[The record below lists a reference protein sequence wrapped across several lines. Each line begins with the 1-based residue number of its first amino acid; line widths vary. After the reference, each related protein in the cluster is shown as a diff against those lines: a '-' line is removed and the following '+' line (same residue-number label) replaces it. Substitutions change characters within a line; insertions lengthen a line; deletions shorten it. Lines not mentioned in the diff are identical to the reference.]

1 MLCKKEFTCL
11 RLIPS
16 PNEIQIF
23 KCVNYYLHLNN
34 QQHDSTEFQR
44 YSPLSKAVCHEA
56 FCRADQSHVYLSH
69 IFSVSSWEMTT
80 EWLLTPCWCW
90 FSKKDFCGAHPWGGQ
105 KSFRVLYEGIQKV
118 LLYHNSVLLH
128 RLTTMRCLPLP
139 WRWGRAEL
147 CLSSPWAQKWRE
159 QIHQKATLS
168 YQQHQHTA
176 KVGTYLSRS
185 ARMSLEAQ
193 LEDRPVSC

>member
-1 MLCKKEFTCL
+1 MCL

-34 QQHDSTEFQR
+34 HQHDSTESRR
-44 YSPLSKAVCHEA
+44 YSPLSKAVCQKA
-56 FCRADQSHVYLSH
+56 FCRADQSRMYLLH
-69 IFSVSSWEMTT
+69 IFSAASWEMTT

-105 KSFRVLYEGIQKV
+105 KSFRVLYGGVQKV

-128 RLTTMRCLPLP
+128 KLTTVRCPEEGKSCVWAFPEHKGKGNRFTKHAAKVNTYL
-139 WRWGRAEL
+139 
-147 CLSSPWAQKWRE
+147 LSSGR
-159 QIHQKATLS
+159 I
-168 YQQHQHTA
+168 
-176 KVGTYLSRS
+176 
-185 ARMSLEAQ
+185 SLEAQ
-193 LEDRPVSC
+193 VEDGPLGC